1 MAKNESRKRDDF
13 SYETIRRIK
22 GMAGDVCSMPQ
33 CRVIT
38 GGAKLLRDNTFSI
51 GVAAHICAASPGGP
65 RYDANMSKEQRK
77 SYENGIWL
85 CQTHARIIDADP
97 SRFPVEILASWKSE
111 AEKWSMSSV
120 GQKLITQ
127 LEHDKAVRVAV
138 GRSIADLLGG
148 GDAIKAPIQDIVLGY
163 EEGLNELDS
172 RFLVKVARR
181 SNGILE
187 HQIFSKPGEQGRFNI
202 TFKNKSINDSV
213 EISIIRMIEHGEK
226 VRFERDEFEFSG
238 SKLFEHIPTNEGGWL
253 SIGGGNRPV
262 ELAIYLIMKDGE
274 EEEFANFKSMLVSG
288 TKYGKITGEAF
299 SGLLSANFNFSI
311 CGEYPKLNIALN
323 SKFWIGQ
330 DVNRL
335 GYFSNIKKIVKHL
348 RGDNVSGFAVDIIR
362 DKQAY
367 RVGTG
372 SLENTTSFSNAMI
385 WHVDIL
391 SAARKVSN
399 VLFQPLT
406 VKDFDMSVEDEETL
420 MRYAALLEG
429 DLIETVSAGHEFCQG
444 VFSPDGPKY
453 YNEILHEKNEPSVRF
468 VEDEGRFF
476 NILGNQIK
484 PPPVNINI
492 EPCAVNRFS
501 YVEGHNAGKDGFVV
515 YAVDGTKCVV
525 SLHKDRQWVFDSK
538 DIDSL

>member
-148 GDAIKAPIQDIVLGY
+148 GDAINAPIQDIVLGY

-213 EISIIRMIEHGEK
+213 EKSIIRMIEHGEK

-238 SKLFEHIPTNEGGWL
+238 SKLF
-253 SIGGGNRPV
+253 
-262 ELAIYLIMKDGE
+262 LITHD
-274 EEEFANFKSMLVSG
+274 
-288 TKYGKITGEAF
+288 
-299 SGLLSANFNFSI
+299 
-311 CGEYPKLNIALN
+311 
-323 SKFWIGQ
+323 
-330 DVNRL
+330 
-335 GYFSNIKKIVKHL
+335 
-348 RGDNVSGFAVDIIR
+348 
-362 DKQAY
+362 
-367 RVGTG
+367 
-372 SLENTTSFSNAMI
+372 
-385 WHVDIL
+385 
-391 SAARKVSN
+391 
-399 VLFQPLT
+399 
-406 VKDFDMSVEDEETL
+406 
-420 MRYAALLEG
+420 
-429 DLIETVSAGHEFCQG
+429 
-444 VFSPDGPKY
+444 
-453 YNEILHEKNEPSVRF
+453 
-468 VEDEGRFF
+468 
-476 NILGNQIK
+476 
-484 PPPVNINI
+484 
-492 EPCAVNRFS
+492 
-501 YVEGHNAGKDGFVV
+501 
-515 YAVDGTKCVV
+515 
-525 SLHKDRQWVFDSK
+525 
-538 DIDSL
+538 